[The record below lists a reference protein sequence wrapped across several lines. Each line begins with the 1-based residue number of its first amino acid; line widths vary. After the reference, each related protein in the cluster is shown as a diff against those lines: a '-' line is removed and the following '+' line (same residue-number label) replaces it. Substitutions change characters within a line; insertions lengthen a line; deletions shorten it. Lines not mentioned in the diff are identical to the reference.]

1 MNSNG
6 IKTIYIAQMQC
17 LNAHGNKDSGPH
29 LFNIVEKNQIIF
41 KTKQLPLI
49 IELKWYYNLPY
60 SHAHT
65 SIWINISFFSYEANF
80 KALEQFFEVWR
91 QPTILV

>member
-1 MNSNG
+1 MVIKSNVNGLNSNG
-6 IKTIYIAQMQC
+6 IKTITLHIYIYIYIYIAQMQC
-17 LNAHGNKDSGPH
+17 LNAHGDKDSWPH

-60 SHAHT
+60 SHAK
-65 SIWINISFFSYEANF
+65 I
-80 KALEQFFEVWR
+80 
-91 QPTILV
+91 